1 MTNPLSLEDGFRL
14 FIAWLILSVLGLVLR
29 KPFENMTKL
38 AIVGILF
45 RFMLAWLVVSVLGFL
60 FGKQLMTLLIP
71 YLIGIIHLIQ
81 DDYSAALAIS
91 DRGGGQIHLMATL
104 DHGILM
110 LVKGD
115 TLDTYVG
122 TLQFVIP
129 VTLLFSLLAA
139 WPVKCFQSR
148 MTLLLLAIPLGFL
161 LVTITVPFQLAGAN
175 EMAFQAIANQNHVT
189 REKPFFLIWVHFLN
203 NSGAWLRVIAVAL
216 LGSAIMQ
223 RTWLNPES
231 PDDNIGKVN
240 HP

>member
-1 MTNPLSLEDGFRL
+1 MTNPLSVEDGFRF
-14 FIAWLILSVLGLVLR
+14 FIAWLFLSVLGFLLR
-29 KPFENMTKL
+29 KPFENMTKPV
-38 AIVGILF
+38 IVGILF

-91 DRGGGQIHLMATL
+91 DQGGGQIHLMATL

-115 TLDTYVG
+115 TLDTFVG

-175 EMAFQAIANQNHVT
+175 EMAFQSIANQNHIT
-189 REKPFFLIWVHFLN
+189 REKPFFLIWVGFLDN
-203 NSGAWLRVIAVAL
+203 GGYWLRIIALAL

-223 RTWLNPES
+223 RTWLKPES
-231 PDDNIGKVN
+231 PAANKNKVEN
-240 HP
+240 A